1 MKLAFRR
8 TEMLEVSSPL
18 LTYSFTMF
26 IYSTNSFI
34 CMYTYPFIFIHIY
47 IYLFIYVYWQKQGSE
62 DRLIWTL
69 LVSPGHPSVVEFL
82 PETVD
87 LQHLRHVGVS
97 SNGEIRPL

>member
-1 MKLAFRR
+1 
-8 TEMLEVSSPL
+8 
-18 LTYSFTMF
+18 
-26 IYSTNSFI
+26 
-34 CMYTYPFIFIHIY
+34 MYVYISIY
-47 IYLFIYVYWQKQGSE
+47 IYTYIYIYIYIYICIYWQKQGSE